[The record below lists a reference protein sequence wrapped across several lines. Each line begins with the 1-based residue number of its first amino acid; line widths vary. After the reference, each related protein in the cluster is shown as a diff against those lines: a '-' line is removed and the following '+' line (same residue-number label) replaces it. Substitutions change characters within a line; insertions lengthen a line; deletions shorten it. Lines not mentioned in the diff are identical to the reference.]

1 MALEIASDAVIA
13 MWLGL
18 VAFLLPAAASMTAG
32 LGTVA
37 EVAFALA
44 AMLSTS
50 VVWTILHPV
59 VVRCRLAGRAAI
71 VDCCGLIGRMP
82 VRFIVAGGLIDR
94 VQM

>member
-18 VAFLLPAAASMTAG
+18 VTFLLPAAASMTAS

-50 VVWTILHPV
+50 VVWTVLHPV
-59 VVRCRLAGRAAI
+59 VVRCCLASRAAI
-71 VDCCGLIGRMP
+71 VDCCRLIGRMQMSF
-82 VRFIVAGGLIDR
+82 VVGGRLIDR
-94 VQM
+94 VQV